1 MMNSYQTNPYLN
13 MAALDQGLLEVQKAQ
28 ERQAILCILNAKKA
42 KIKARHVKVTAQL
55 KAQKTK
61 MSEFAAKTVTA
72 NFKAGLTGKAAQ
84 AAEQLLISNKFD
96 PNLQSPIK

>member
-13 MAALDQGLLEVQKAQ
+13 MAALDQGLSEVQKAQ

-55 KAQKTK
+55 KAQKK
-61 MSEFAAKTVTA
+61 RCQSLQLKQLPQILKQGSQEKLHKLL
-72 NFKAGLTGKAAQ
+72 NNCLAQ
-84 AAEQLLISNKFD
+84 TNLSLI
-96 PNLQSPIK
+96 